1 MTNDLL
7 YIFIALVILNTLV
20 NMFMIYHICD
30 KIELINKEVHSS
42 NNYVLERVI
51 EKDLKKVGK

>member
-1 MTNDLL
+1 MGNDLL
-7 YIFIALVILNTLV
+7 YIFIAVITLNVLV

-42 NNYVLERVI
+42 NNYVLEKVI

>member
-7 YIFIALVILNTLV
+7 YIFIALVILNILV

>member
-7 YIFIALVILNTLV
+7 YIFIALVILNILV

-42 NNYVLERVI
+42 NNYVLEKVI